1 MAGKSREQ
9 QSDQTRVIGYVRVSS
24 EQQTDHGVSLQ
35 AQEEKI
41 RQYCS
46 LYDLTLVDIIID
58 AGVSAKTLQRE
69 GLQKALSMLT
79 SGQADG
85 IVVAKLDR
93 LTRNVADLGS
103 LIQDYFNTYALLSVC
118 EQIDTRS
125 ASGRLV
131 LNVLTSVAQWER
143 EAIGERTSQALQYKK
158 SQGER
163 VGTVAMGKCLST
175 DGKSLVDNAQEQQA
189 ITLAKQ
195 YRDGGLSLRK
205 IATKLAEQRYL
216 NRLGSMYNARSVAIM
231 VGEA

>member
-1 MAGKSREQ
+1 MTCVCYGLLPCDRA
-9 QSDQTRVIGYVRVSS
+9 
-24 EQQTDHGVSLQ
+24 LQ

-46 LYDLTLVDIIID
+46 LYDLTLVDIITD

-79 SGQADG
+79 SGHADG
-85 IVVAKLDR
+85 VVVVKLDR

-163 VGTVAMGKCLST
+163 VGTVALGKCLST
-175 DGKSLVDNAQEQQA
+175 DGKKLVDNTQEQQA

-195 YRDGGLSLRK
+195 YRESGLSLRK
-205 IATKLAEQRYL
+205 IATKRAEQRCL
-216 NRLGSMYNARSVAIM
+216 NRLGSMYNARSIAIM
-231 VGEA
+231 VGEASNA

>member
-1 MAGKSREQ
+1 MAKKSGEQ
-9 QSDQTRVIGYVRVSS
+9 TLDQTRAVGYVRVSS

-46 LYDLTLVDIIID
+46 LYDLALVDIVID
-58 AGVSAKTLQRE
+58 AGVSAKTLQRD

-79 SGQADG
+79 SGHADG
-85 IVVAKLDR
+85 IVVVKLDR

-103 LIQDYFNTYALLSVC
+103 LIQDYFNSYALLSVC

-125 ASGRLV
+125 ASARLV

-158 SQGER
+158 AQGER
-163 VGTVAMGKCLST
+163 VGTVSMGKRLGT
-175 DGKSLVDNAQEQQA
+175 DGKSLVDNTQEQHA
-189 ITLAKQ
+189 MTLAKQ
-195 YRDGGLSLRK
+195 YRANGLSLRK
-205 IATKLAEQRYL
+205 IATKLAEQNHF
-216 NRLGSMYNARSVAIM
+216 NRLGSMYNARSIAIM

>member
-1 MAGKSREQ
+1 MTCVCYGLLPCDRA
-9 QSDQTRVIGYVRVSS
+9 
-24 EQQTDHGVSLQ
+24 LQ

-46 LYDLTLVDIIID
+46 LYDLTLVDIITD

-69 GLQKALSMLT
+69 GLQTALSLLT

-85 IVVAKLDR
+85 IVVVKLDR
-93 LTRNVADLGS
+93 LTRNVADLGT
-103 LIQDYFNTYALLSVC
+103 LITEYFNTYALLSVC

-158 SQGER
+158 AQGER
-163 VGTVAMGKCLST
+163 VGTVSMGKCLGT
-175 DGKSLVDNAQEQQA
+175 DRKSLVDNTQERNRSA
-189 ITLAKQ
+189 YENRNHAAACDSI
-195 YRDGGLSLRK
+195 S
-205 IATKLAEQRYL
+205 IAGRREGAA
-216 NRLGSMYNARSVAIM
+216 SARRAAS
-231 VGEA
+231 

>member
-1 MAGKSREQ
+1 MARKSREQ
-9 QSDQTRVIGYVRVSS
+9 KSDQTRVVGYVRVSS

-46 LYDLTLVDIIID
+46 LYDLTLVDIITD

-69 GLQKALSMLT
+69 GLQKALSMHT

-85 IVVAKLDR
+85 IVVVKLDR
-93 LTRNVADLGS
+93 LTRNVADLGT
-103 LIQDYFNTYALLSVC
+103 LITEYFNTYALLSVC

-143 EAIGERTSQALQYKK
+143 EAIGERTSQTLQYKK
-158 SQGER
+158 SQGKR
-163 VGTVAMGKCLST
+163 VGTVSMGKCLGT
-175 DGKSLVDNAQEQQA
+175 DGRSLIDNTQEQHA
-189 ITLAKQ
+189 IGKT
-195 YRDGGLSLRK
+195 
-205 IATKLAEQRYL
+205 
-216 NRLGSMYNARSVAIM
+216 V
-231 VGEA
+231 